1 MSTERIEYLA
11 QFSNHALSMMASGG
25 YRMEDDSLE
34 IATLEEIQAVDNY
47 RIASFEKWAASNPF
61 ADLESMVQGPTVEQ
75 VILRVYGGKNHLERL
90 EVSSDWLTSLKE
102 EGHIISCDSYECTA
116 KKDSEGNAYTE
127 FRYFCSPTNNDV
139 TTN

>member
-11 QFSNHALSMMASGG
+11 QFSNDALAMMASGG

-34 IATLEEIQAVDNY
+34 IATLEEIKAVDEH
-47 RIASFEKWAASNPF
+47 RIARFEKWAVSNPF
-61 ADLESMVQGPTVEQ
+61 ADLESMVQGATVEG
-75 VILRVYGGKNHLERL
+75 VTLRVYGGKNHFERL
-90 EVSSDWLTSLKE
+90 EVSSDWLTSLQE
-102 EGHIISCDSYECTA
+102 EGHVVSCDSYECTA
-116 KKDSEGNAYTE
+116 KKDAEGHSYVE